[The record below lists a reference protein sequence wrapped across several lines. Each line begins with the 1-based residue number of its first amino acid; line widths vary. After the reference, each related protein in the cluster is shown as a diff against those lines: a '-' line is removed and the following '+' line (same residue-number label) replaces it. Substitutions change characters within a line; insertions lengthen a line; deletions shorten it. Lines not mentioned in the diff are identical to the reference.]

1 MVNSLRITQK
11 DIYYL
16 DEKKWICVNYIIF
29 IIVVKFFSKFIL
41 AIDTLWLFYLNHIA
55 RKINKTIYD

>member
-16 DEKKWICVNYIIF
+16 EEKKLICVNYIIF
-29 IIVVKFFSKFIL
+29 IVVVKFFSKFIL
-41 AIDTLWLFYLNHIA
+41 AIDTLWLFYLNNIA

>member
-41 AIDTLWLFYLNHIA
+41 AIDTLWLFYLNNIA